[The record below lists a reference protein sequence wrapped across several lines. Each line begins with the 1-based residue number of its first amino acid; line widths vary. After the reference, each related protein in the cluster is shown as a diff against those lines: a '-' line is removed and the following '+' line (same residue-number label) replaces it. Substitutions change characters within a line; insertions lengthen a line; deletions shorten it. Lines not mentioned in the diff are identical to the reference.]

1 MANLIS
7 NVTICNWALAKVGA
21 ASISSLSDT
30 TPNAKVCNNRFW
42 GVRDALYRTHI
53 WAFAARRVQLAT
65 VLPSPVFGYEN
76 AFPVPPDF
84 IRLLPPDV
92 PPDLQLNLVT
102 STTFTNGNMMGA
114 VDRPLENV
122 PTGPADPNTGIIP
135 TATAILT
142 NESAPLNV
150 RYIAKIEDPNLM
162 DPLFREAL
170 AAALAVEICE
180 TLTQNTAKKRTLSGE
195 FQDRIS
201 EARRAQGI
209 ESPPQNGVTDDW
221 ILVRL

>member
-1 MANLIS
+1 MAVLIS

-21 ASISSLSDT
+21 ATITSLSDN
-30 TPNAKVCNNRFW
+30 TPNARVCNNRFW
-42 GVRDALYRTHI
+42 GVRDALYRSHV
-53 WAFAARRVQLAT
+53 WAFATRRVQLAI
-65 VLPSPVFGYEN
+65 VVPSPVFGYTN
-76 AFPVPPDF
+76 AFLVPPDF

-102 STTFTNGNMMGA
+102 STTFTTGGVAGA
-114 VDRPLENV
+114 VTRPIENV
-122 PTGPADPNTGIIP
+122 PVGPADPNTGLIP
-135 TATAILT
+135 TASAILT
-142 NESAPLNV
+142 NESAPLSV
-150 RYIAKIEDPNLM
+150 RYVAKIEDPNLM
-162 DPLFREAL
+162 DPLFREAF

-195 FQDRIS
+195 FAGVIS

-209 ESPPQNGVTDDW
+209 EAPPQVGVTDDW